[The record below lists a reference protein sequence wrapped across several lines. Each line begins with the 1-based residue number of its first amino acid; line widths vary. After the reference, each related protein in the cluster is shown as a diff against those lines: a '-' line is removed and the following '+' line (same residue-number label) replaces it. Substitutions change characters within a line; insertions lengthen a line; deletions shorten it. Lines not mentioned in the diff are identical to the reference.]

1 MLIQPKSVSVV
12 SFSEEVLHKHDKTLE
27 FDIKSCVFSNS
38 PGGGGAGGRL
48 TKGDVGMGGGGGG
61 SAVFKISSIASSKAF
76 VTSSLFPF
84 FSCLCF

>member
-1 MLIQPKSVSVV
+1 M
-12 SFSEEVLHKHDKTLE
+12 
-27 FDIKSCVFSNS
+27 FSNS

-48 TKGDVGMGGGGGG
+48 TKGDVGIGGGGGG

>member
-1 MLIQPKSVSVV
+1 MQIQLKSISVV
-12 SFSEEVLHKHDKTLE
+12 SLSEEASHKHDETLE
-27 FDIKSCVFSNS
+27 LYIKSCVFSNS